1 MENILLE
8 KMKKMPIKTS
18 ETSEANVEIMD
29 EEEDVKEVNEKPKFD
44 KNGIMIER
52 SNFPVARL
60 PTATSDSLTDSARAF
75 ARMIFPYSVEEFMT
89 QIWERKAVVIKRKKF
104 DFYKDLFS
112 TKSMADIIERNPIQ
126 FGVNLD
132 VTSWTKS
139 EGRQTHNLPG
149 RAYPAQ
155 VWDFYSNGCS
165 VRMLNPQAYSATI
178 YEQCA
183 ALQEFFGCFVGANAY
198 LTPPGTQGFA
208 PHYDDVEVFMLQVEG
223 RKRWKVYNPFE
234 GDELPRTSS
243 RNYNP
248 KEIKGEPAI
257 YEILEPGDMIYMP
270 RGWVHQGEALAGEH
284 SLHVTISTNQKN
296 AWADLLEQAVPAAL
310 KAAISSDVDFRRGL
324 PTDYKLYMG
333 MQNSDREDLDAE
345 RSAFAA
351 QLAQLMGR
359 MIDYVDIDKEV
370 DAFANRDMHH
380 QLPPR
385 LTAEEAKRTVR
396 GIRVPVDNGTVGAS
410 IIDVAE
416 STEVRILRQQSV
428 RVATNEERVF
438 VYHNLDNPKLY
449 MKEELKHFEVTAEC
463 AEIIEKLHVKY
474 PKYARASDL
483 MGKEGTMEET
493 LLAIRMLLEHGV
505 IMTKEPL
512 KAISA

>member
-1 MENILLE
+1 
-8 KMKKMPIKTS
+8 
-18 ETSEANVEIMD
+18 
-29 EEEDVKEVNEKPKFD
+29 
-44 KNGIMIER
+44 
-52 SNFPVARL
+52 
-60 PTATSDSLTDSARAF
+60 
-75 ARMIFPYSVEEFMT
+75 
-89 QIWERKAVVIKRKKF
+89 
-104 DFYKDLFS
+104 
-112 TKSMADIIERNPIQ
+112 
-126 FGVNLD
+126 
-132 VTSWTKS
+132 
-139 EGRQTHNLPG
+139 
-149 RAYPAQ
+149 
-155 VWDFYSNGCS
+155 
-165 VRMLNPQAYSATI
+165 MLNPQAYSATI

-438 VYHNLDNPKLY
+438 VYHNLDNPK
-449 MKEELKHFEVTAEC
+449 
-463 AEIIEKLHVKY
+463 
-474 PKYARASDL
+474 
-483 MGKEGTMEET
+483 
-493 LLAIRMLLEHGV
+493 
-505 IMTKEPL
+505 
-512 KAISA
+512 